1 MWVIYCINITEV
13 YNVVARGHYNKFQI
27 LAFIIFLPFEWKCA
41 LISVIYKPNEE
52 CFFLFVNF
60 IRQVLFCHIK
70 FPNWWW
76 IYFFKFKLL
85 YWKWDHLRNAIFI
98 TRIKVVEVYKYTG
111 KRFQLSISG
120 SNFQKKD
127 SNGYSLVYMQYIEK
141 GGWYKHYIKNF
152 YSGEWCCLLN

>member
-1 MWVIYCINITEV
+1 MWVIYCINITKV
-13 YNVVARGHYNKFQI
+13 YNVVARGHYNNFQI

-60 IRQVLFCHIK
+60 IRQVLFCHIN
-70 FPNWWW
+70 FQ
-76 IYFFKFKLL
+76 IGDEFIFFKFKLL

-111 KRFQLSISG
+111 ERFQLSISG
-120 SNFQKKD
+120 SNFQKKRLQRIFT
-127 SNGYSLVYMQYIEK
+127 GVYAIHWK
-141 GGWYKHYIKNF
+141 GRVTQTLH
-152 YSGEWCCLLN
+152 